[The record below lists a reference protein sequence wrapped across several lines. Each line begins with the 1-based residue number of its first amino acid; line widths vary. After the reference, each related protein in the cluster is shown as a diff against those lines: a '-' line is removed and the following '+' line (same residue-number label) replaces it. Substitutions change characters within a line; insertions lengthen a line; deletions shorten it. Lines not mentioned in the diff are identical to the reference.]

1 MNTEQTSENIF
12 TFTLVN
18 ARGTVPSKV
27 FLTYLMVFYFKK
39 SSNFRTLVS
48 LNRLSVDVSG
58 GLKLIVLIAFSCS
71 WATFLIKAVF

>member
-18 ARGTVPSKV
+18 ARGTVQSKV

-39 SSNFRTLVS
+39 SSNFRMLVS